1 MTVDS
6 LDDLS
11 PQFVG
16 GTLLVWPPDPTA
28 NAVALGRQVVH
39 AVDAQAAGATRA
51 EVVLPGGKT
60 LAGDDLGATLYRWVG
75 GPVAFAVFQEDAT
88 IGYQSQRFDCPVTF
102 RIGEEDVLTVI
113 SDTRVIHPEDL
124 RLIEAGA
131 RRALRAH
138 RAHNER
144 VTGEFWT
151 RA

>member
-60 LAGDDLGATLYRWVG
+60 LAGDDLGATLDRCG
-75 GPVAFAVFQEDAT
+75 LAVRSRSRSFRKTQRLAT
-88 IGYQSQRFDCPVTF
+88 SRNGSIVP
-102 RIGEEDVLTVI
+102 
-113 SDTRVIHPEDL
+113 
-124 RLIEAGA
+124 
-131 RRALRAH
+131 
-138 RAHNER
+138 
-144 VTGEFWT
+144 
-151 RA
+151 